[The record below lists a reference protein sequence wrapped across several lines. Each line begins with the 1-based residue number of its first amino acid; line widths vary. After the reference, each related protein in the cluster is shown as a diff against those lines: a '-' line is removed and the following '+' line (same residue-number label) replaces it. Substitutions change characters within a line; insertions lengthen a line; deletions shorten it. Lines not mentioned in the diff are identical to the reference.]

1 MIQIDLFSDVICP
14 WCYIGKRRMER
25 ALKSREELSVEINW
39 RAFQLNPEMPSTG
52 IPREQYLILKF
63 GDKTRAKAIYD
74 NIQKAGDTEGL
85 SFNFDNITHT
95 PNTVLAHRL
104 IGWSQKQ
111 NKSEDIVENLFKAYF
126 VDGRNIGSMEI
137 LREIAIDTNL
147 DANSFDEHFS
157 NDDDL
162 QEIHLETRYAYENGI
177 TGVPCFIFNKSF
189 SITGAQEPEA
199 FLPLLDIKPDP

>member
-25 ALKSREELSVEINW
+25 ALKSREELSVEITW